1 MNKVVH
7 FIILFVI
14 FGILGFRVYSISS
27 AENTKK
33 VISPIIENLTKK
45 EIPKDYAT
53 LTFAGDVMLD
63 RGVKG
68 NVVKNFNN
76 DYSKLFENVDIF
88 KNDDISFVNLE
99 GPVSNIGHNV
109 GSIYS
114 FRMPVDTIPTLKN
127 TGVDIVSFANN
138 HVGDYTG
145 IAFKDT
151 LERLR
156 NNDIAWTGA
165 GYNYNDAKTVRIIT
179 VNDIKIG
186 YIGFSDVG
194 PNWMKA
200 TEKNPGILLANDP
213 NIKEIISTAK
223 SQTDFLVVS
232 FHWGEE
238 YKEYNNRQEYLAKT
252 VIDSGADLVVGH
264 HPHVA
269 QDIEYYKEKPIIYSL
284 GNFIFDQY
292 FSPETMSG
300 LVVQVEVKKDGTTQK
315 LTKYKS
321 IQNKKF
327 QIESINEIKN

>member
-33 VISPIIENLTKK
+33 VISPIIENLSKK

-53 LTFAGDVMLD
+53 LTFAGDTMLD

-68 NVVKNFNN
+68 NVVKNFNG

-88 KNDDISFVNLE
+88 KNDDVSFVNLE

-114 FRMPVDTIPTLKN
+114 FRMPVETIPTLKN

-145 IAFKDT
+145 LAFKDT
-151 LERLR
+151 MDRLR

-165 GYNYNDAKTVRIIT
+165 GYNYDDAKTVRIIT

-213 NIKEIISTAK
+213 KIKEIISTAK

-252 VIDSGADLVVGH
+252 VIDSGADLVIGH

-284 GNFIFDQY
+284 GNFMFDQY

>member
-1 MNKVVH
+1 MNKAVH

-27 AENTKK
+27 AENTKNI
-33 VISPIIENLTKK
+33 ISPIVENITKK
-45 EIPKDYAT
+45 EIPKDYVT
-53 LTFAGDVMLD
+53 LTFAGDTMLD

-68 NVVKNFNN
+68 NVVKNFNG
-76 DYSKLFENVDIF
+76 DYSKLFEKVDIF

-114 FRMPVDTIPTLKN
+114 FRMPVETIPTLKN
-127 TGVDIVSFANN
+127 IGVDIVSFANN

-145 IAFKDT
+145 LAFKDT
-151 LERLR
+151 MDRLR
-156 NNDIAWTGA
+156 DNDIAWAGA
-165 GYNYNDAKTVRIIT
+165 GYNYEDAKTVRIIT
-179 VNDIKIG
+179 VNGIKIG

-194 PNWMKA
+194 PNWMQAKN
-200 TEKNPGILLANDP
+200 TNPGILLANDP
-213 NIKEIISTAK
+213 NIKEIISNAK
-223 SQTDFLVVS
+223 SKTDFLVVS
-232 FHWGEE
+232 FHFGEE
-238 YKEYNNRQEYLAKT
+238 YKEYNDRQEYLAKMA
-252 VIDSGADLVVGH
+252 VDSGADLVAGH

-284 GNFIFDQY
+284 GNFMFDQY

-327 QIESINEIKN
+327 QIESIHEIK